1 MHERSG
7 ILLLVSGPSGSG
19 KTTLCERL
27 ATTGEAY
34 YAISA
39 TTRRPRPSEV
49 DGEDYFF
56 LGMDEF
62 KSKITDGD
70 FIEYAEVHENFYG
83 TLKSEV
89 VDKIN
94 KGLDVVMDID
104 VQGADLVRACNDPLI
119 QNALVDLFVTPSSEE
134 ELRNRLVG
142 RQTDSEDVIATRMQN
157 SLDEMQ
163 QSSKYSYLLVSADKE
178 TDFAKFNALLI
189 AERLNQSRIK

>member
-1 MHERSG
+1 
-7 ILLLVSGPSGSG
+7 
-19 KTTLCERL
+19 
-27 ATTGEAY
+27 
-34 YAISA
+34 
-39 TTRRPRPSEV
+39 
-49 DGEDYFF
+49 
-56 LGMDEF
+56 MDEF